1 MLSNANEAMRKN
13 DNLDVVAAVLAQT
26 YLLKANDVEKNDFNS
41 LDLYVNTYL
50 RMKARLVN
58 MLDD

>member
-1 MLSNANEAMRKN
+1 LLSNANEAMRKN